1 MLNNPHDGSCWL
13 QMTST
18 ATGTGANT
26 DGLSIGLN
34 TSNIAHIWQRENAKM
49 MFATNGTSR
58 MEISADGQVTKSSQ
72 PSFAAY
78 RNVDGYGLN
87 NQIFP
92 FNTTRYNIGGHFNTS
107 NYRFTAPVAGRYL
120 FNFYSIY
127 NTGGSSHQIA
137 YRVNNSTSYGHLIHF
152 SHAGGWDYVSFSQM
166 FNLSANDYVTMW
178 STSNINWHGNSW
190 QLFCGELLS

>member
-1 MLNNPHDGSCWL
+1 MTLFSGTSSRGQIAFGDGRSGNA
-13 QMTST
+13 QYRGVIMYEH
-18 ATGTGANT
+18 
-26 DGLSIGLN
+26 
-34 TSNIAHIWQRENAKM
+34 SNDSMR
-49 MFATNGTSR
+49 FATADTTQMN
-58 MEISADGQVTKSSQ
+58 ISSTGQITKPAQ
-72 PSFAAY
+72 ASFAVY

-92 FNTTRYNIGGHFNTS
+92 FNTARYNIGGHFNTS

-127 NTGGSSHQIA
+127 NTSGSSHQIA
-137 YRVNNSTSYGHLIHF
+137 YRVNNSTSHGMLIHF
-152 SHAGGWDYVSFSQM
+152 SHAGGWDNLSYSQM